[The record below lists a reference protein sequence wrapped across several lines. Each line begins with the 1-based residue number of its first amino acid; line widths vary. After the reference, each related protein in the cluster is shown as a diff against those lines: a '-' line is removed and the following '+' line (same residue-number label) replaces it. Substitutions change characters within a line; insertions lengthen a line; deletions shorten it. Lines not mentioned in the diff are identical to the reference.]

1 MKYEYTNR
9 TLSPQLNFSKTN
21 GNKRDPGSFLGPIR
35 GEESPINAPSRG
47 PGVPPRCLSALN
59 LFHGD
64 PTGISPDD
72 VSSYIHRSDLPLST
86 VDFVFPSD
94 DMYMGGFPFLISFK

>member
-1 MKYEYTNR
+1 MKNEYANR
-9 TLSPQLNFSKTN
+9 TLRTQLNISKTN
-21 GNKRDPGSFLGPIR
+21 ENKRDPDSFLGTIR

-47 PGVPPRCLSALN
+47 PGVLTGCLRALN
-59 LFHGD
+59 LFPGD
-64 PTGISPDD
+64 PKGISLDD
-72 VSSYIHRSDLPLST
+72 VGSYIHRSGLPLST